1 MNAISPKRICR
12 TLQISLLSGCLLQ
25 GQQALPSASD
35 AAWAHA
41 ADLINS
47 AHIRRARDVLA
58 DLLSKDPSYFFA
70 YSTYWDIIARSDNEQ
85 ARRLQAAHDL
95 TFLESVPHEQRTED
109 FYVAYEYALRLTG
122 QSDRAKLAHEECI
135 EQFPN
140 GRAAQSEILDA
151 ARAETDPVKSVAML
165 RDYIRRF
172 PDNVSWTEVAA
183 HEIFFTMTRHANRF
197 ASADILAAAGDW
209 ERHEAA
215 YLHTFGQPARY
226 LLCLEF
232 IADGITPYDPEKA
245 LEYCQKGEAFA
256 EAQWPETPEIADNA
270 RRDFWPI
277 LLRDYVAL
285 KRWPAA
291 LRLGAT
297 LEALFDAHTFLSTP
311 GSAPEQAEARAAYS
325 VALEA
330 TGDTEAARRQLG
342 LASALD
348 ASRETALDEF
358 NKRHP
363 VAAPILATLRSDW
376 SKAALALKNGN
387 EEEMKRKLLASE
399 ENRAAAPLGLRDL
412 AGRPVTLDQFRGKPL
427 ILSFWATWC
436 GFCRFELADL
446 TKFHAAHPDS
456 VAVLAVSTDRDKDA
470 VGPFASKL
478 GVKLPIAISDGTN
491 EDAYSTESIPQLYM
505 LDSNGRIRFH
515 VAGYDQDGLFLKRI
529 TWMLDALEPAS
540 ATAAR

>member
-1 MNAISPKRICR
+1 MLRSGAVLAVLLAGSN
-12 TLQISLLSGCLLQ
+12 LSG
-25 GQQALPSASD
+25 QQPATSSSD
-35 AAWAHA
+35 AAYSQAVA
-41 ADLINS
+41 LLNS
-47 AHIRRARDVLA
+47 VHLVKAREAFA
-58 DLLSKDPSYFFA
+58 DLLRKDPYYFFA
-70 YSTYWDIIARSDNEQ
+70 YDVYWDTIARTKNGEE
-85 ARRLQAAHDL
+85 RRLQAAHDL
-95 TFLESVPHEQRTED
+95 TFLDSVPGKERTED
-109 FYVAYEYALRLTG
+109 FYVAYEYALKLTG
-122 QSDRAKLAHEECI
+122 QSDRAKLAHQESI
-135 EQFPN
+135 EQYPK

-151 ARAETDPVKSVAML
+151 ARSEKDPVKSVAMF

-183 HEIFFTMTRHANRF
+183 HEIFFTMTQHANRF
-197 ASADILAAAGDW
+197 APADIIAAAGDW

-215 YLHTFGQPARY
+215 FLKKFGQPARY

-256 EAQWPETPEIADNA
+256 EAQWPETTEIADDA

-277 LLRDYVAL
+277 LLRDYAAL
-285 KRWPAA
+285 KRYPAA

-342 LASALD
+342 LAAALD
-348 ASRETALDEF
+348 ASREAALDEF

-412 AGRPVTLDQFRGKPL
+412 ASRPVTLDQFRGKPL

-436 GFCRFELADL
+436 GFCRGELADL
-446 TKFHAAHPDS
+446 TKFHATHPDS
-456 VAVLAVSTDRDKDA
+456 AAVLAVSTDRDKDA

-478 GVKLPIAISDGTN
+478 GIKLPIAISDGTN
-491 EDAYSTESIPQLYM
+491 EDAYSTESIPQLYV
-505 LDSNGRIRFH
+505 LDSSGRIRFH
-515 VAGYDQDGLFLKRI
+515 VAGYDQDGLFLKRVS
-529 TWMLDALEPAS
+529 WMLDALEPAS